1 MFEKDPFRTKED
13 NEEDRGFEVSY
24 LSVIGTLMYLTN
36 CTKSD
41 IAFAVN
47 LPARFSSCPTKRHW
61 KRIKHIFQY
70 LRGTCEILVCF
81 ILTKKN

>member
-13 NEEDRGFEVSY
+13 NEDDLGFEVPY

-47 LPARFSSCPTKRHW
+47 LLARFSSCPTKRH
-61 KRIKHIFQY
+61 
-70 LRGTCEILVCF
+70 
-81 ILTKKN
+81 